1 MLQSYT
7 FSQIRVLIGII
18 GLVFIVQIIFIFAG
32 FNGWFSTATY
42 IVIEVAVAIILLWLA
57 FMIYRRATALRS
69 LFKDMEEE
77 EFKMSAM
84 IQSMPDFVCFKDGN
98 GRWIRTNDFGLELYG
113 LKGKHYIGK
122 TDAELG
128 DINPFFKEAFDYCV
142 VTDEQ
147 TWQKGETDRSE
158 ESFYVESGEYK
169 SFDVIKVPI
178 FHKDGS
184 RKALITIGRD
194 ISQQKAAEEQ
204 LLRREKLSVAG
215 EMASGIAHEIKN
227 PLTSLKGYVQLMQET
242 GSLTEER
249 VNLMASEIDRIH
261 AITEELLIL
270 SKPEIKKHEQF
281 SICDSVDYVINFM
294 KHQAASKKI
303 DIKVS
308 RLDHEDKFVYGDRN
322 QIVQV
327 FMNLVKNSIEAIEE
341 NGEILI
347 KPSVQ
352 GDEIQIEL
360 RDSGPGIPEELIE
373 KVSEAFY
380 TTKEKGMGLGLT
392 VCHRIVHAHGGSLVF
407 ENLPEGGTNAIVQ
420 LPLYST
426 KKTFTTS

>member
-7 FSQIRVLIGII
+7 FSQIKGLVGII
-18 GLVFIVQIIFIFAG
+18 GIVFFVQIIFIVSGINA
-32 FNGWFSTATY
+32 WFSTSTY
-42 IVIEVAVAIILLWLA
+42 IMIEIAVAIILLWLA
-57 FMIYRRATALRS
+57 VMIYRRAASLRN
-69 LFKDMEEE
+69 LFKEMEEE

-84 IQSMPDFVCFKDGN
+84 IQSMPDFVCFKDGQ

-122 TDAELG
+122 TDGELG
-128 DINPFFKEAFDYCV
+128 DVNPFFKEAFDYCV
-142 VTDEQ
+142 LTDEQ

-215 EMASGIAHEIKN
+215 ELASGIAHEIKN
-227 PLTSLKGYVQLMQET
+227 PLTSLKGYVQLMKENGT
-242 GSLTEER
+242 LSEER
-249 VNLMASEIDRIH
+249 VELMASEIDRIH
-261 AITEELLIL
+261 AITEELLVL
-270 SKPEIKKHEQF
+270 SKPEIKKQEQF
-281 SICDSVDYVINFM
+281 SICESVEYVINFM
-294 KHQAASKKI
+294 KHQAASRDI
-303 DIKVS
+303 EIKVN
-308 RLDHEDKFVYGDRN
+308 RLTTDNRYIHGDRN

-327 FMNLVKNSIEAIEE
+327 FINLIKNSIEAIDKD
-341 NGEILI
+341 GEISI
-347 KPSVQ
+347 KPSVH
-352 GDEIQIEL
+352 ERTIQIEL
-360 RDSGPGIPEELIE
+360 CDTGPGIPEEMFE
-373 KVSEAFY
+373 KISEPFY

-392 VCHRIVHAHGGSLVF
+392 ICHRIVQAHGGTLVF
-407 ENLPEGGTNAIVQ
+407 ENLPEGGTNAIVK
-420 LPLYST
+420 LPLYSQE
-426 KKTFTTS
+426 KTLTTS